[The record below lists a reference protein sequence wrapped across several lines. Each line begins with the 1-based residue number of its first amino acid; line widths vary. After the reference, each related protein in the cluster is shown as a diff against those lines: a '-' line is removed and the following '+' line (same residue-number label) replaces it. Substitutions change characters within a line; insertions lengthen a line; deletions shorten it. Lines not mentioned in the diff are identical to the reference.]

1 MGDRNASVPNGRRA
15 AMLALGLAAGLPTC
29 AETVVATGLISVEP
43 ISENAIRLRKLFV
56 PGQGFKYGAFVWDPI
71 ENAYRLSG
79 TLKPDDNYF
88 ANIQL
93 WRKYGTQAS
102 AQSEALDIFTGGIG
116 VQSAQVRSPLG
127 ASLNCTLDGSE
138 LGVNRF
144 LCGSGELAVGQTQ
157 FGNGRYIVTYT
168 LTGGAVVTRS
178 YYLSGGYPSSLVISF
193 PAHASTNVPTAPT
206 LRWTAIGA
214 ANYDIII
221 RTLSSGATVYS
232 KGFLNSIGTG
242 FTLAVPAGHLAPNTT
257 YKLTIEALGA
267 NTNGGAKGFKRESVF
282 TTAP

>member
-1 MGDRNASVPNGRRA
+1 MGGLDSTVRGWRRA
-15 AMLALGLAAGLPTC
+15 AVLGLGLAAGLP
-29 AETVVATGLISVEP
+29 AHGETVVSHNQISVEP
-43 ISENAIRLRKLFV
+43 ISESAIRIRRLVV
-56 PGQGFKYGAFVWDPI
+56 PGQGFKYGAFVWDPV

-79 TLKPDDNYF
+79 TLKPEDSYF

-127 ASLNCTLDGSE
+127 ASINCTIDGSE
-138 LGVNRF
+138 LGVNNF
-144 LCGSGELAVGQTQ
+144 LCTSGELTVGQTQ

-168 LTGGAVVTRS
+168 LSGGATVTRS
-178 YYLSGGYPSSLVISF
+178 HYLSGGYPSSLVISS

-206 LRWTAIGA
+206 LQWTAIGA
-214 ANYDIII
+214 ANYDVII

-232 KGFLNSIGTG
+232 KGFLNSIGTR
-242 FTLAVPAGHLAPNTT
+242 FSLAVPAGTLLPNTA
-257 YKLTIEALGA
+257 YKLTVEALGA
-267 NTNGGAKGFKRESVF
+267 NINGGAKGFKRESVF